1 MRASCMRGLSPC
13 ISVDDRLHASFWRER
28 MREDVLLRLKLK
40 LSLIL
45 PSCFLQWFDGE
56 LERPY
61 YLHRARCVATD
72 SINRQRFPTTPPPPY
87 LPTRHHPLPLPTVVL
102 VNPNTAQAFGSGG
115 TVCAQGGSQ
124 ADGGGEEEHKGPMG
138 QGKGHHRGAEGNRE
152 DEGGLS
158 ISFLRRAKRCMT
170 DDDEEEVQEEERAGV
185 VAFVVTDLAPEL
197 YVELLDALRL

>member
-1 MRASCMRGLSPC
+1 M
-13 ISVDDRLHASFWRER
+13 
-28 MREDVLLRLKLK
+28 
-40 LSLIL
+40 
-45 PSCFLQWFDGE
+45 
-56 LERPY
+56 
-61 YLHRARCVATD
+61 
-72 SINRQRFPTTPPPPY
+72 
-87 LPTRHHPLPLPTVVL
+87 
-102 VNPNTAQAFGSGG
+102 
-115 TVCAQGGSQ
+115 CAQGGSQ